1 MAAASKVEGFQSS
14 GVKVTFVDEGGCLFC
29 RMHLHAA
36 AFAHENGHCLDV
48 RSCCVA
54 DTTSVG
60 WDESHVGYEVSDRLV
75 GNLRSGWLQALD
87 QIFGYRSPTSSV
99 DPLALVVRRLGKVS
113 WEDCGTSELVQ
124 EGRIVEAEGLVKGRL
139 HMVHSAAERFG
150 SRSRS
155 DMIDMRPDSAE
166 FEGSW
171 SRRQSGVGEVVREC
185 SGNQRVAG
193 STVGWLEVA
202 GIEGVVG
209 YIETH
214 SPELD
219 SHL

>member
-1 MAAASKVEGFQSS
+1 
-14 GVKVTFVDEGGCLFC
+14 
-29 RMHLHAA
+29 
-36 AFAHENGHCLDV
+36 
-48 RSCCVA
+48 
-54 DTTSVG
+54 
-60 WDESHVGYEVSDRLV
+60 
-75 GNLRSGWLQALD
+75 
-87 QIFGYRSPTSSV
+87 
-99 DPLALVVRRLGKVS
+99 
-113 WEDCGTSELVQ
+113 
-124 EGRIVEAEGLVKGRL
+124 
-139 HMVHSAAERFG
+139 
-150 SRSRS
+150 
-155 DMIDMRPDSAE
+155 MIDMRPDSAE

-219 SHL
+219 SHF